1 MTPLTSSLLAG
12 LGSAPR
18 APLAGSHAA
27 AEGSTPNFSA
37 LLREQAK
44 APPAPMPQPTQ
55 AAPQPAPAKAAEPAA
70 QRASTPRPAEGK
82 TAEARARQNEAAHK
96 KAQSGAQGSQGSQ
109 PAPEGQAAQRT
120 AAGSG
125 EGDAAAEA
133 QDRPQAGADEAAAQ
147 ADQAA
152 QAATPGTDPGTPTP
166 LTPGQAQASVQ
177 ALLGETVPTE
187 AAAQAALA
195 QGAAPGQAD
204 PVGTESA
211 DPAARPDATGG
222 TEALKGTGGRG
233 PHEAHGG
240 KDLGTESAA
249 AGRAGRGEE
258 AGDGRQLTQT
268 AEKDGA
274 AAPSFAA
281 RLEQAQSLPAES
293 LRALHGAQ
301 GSAAAET
308 QAARNSPA
316 VALAQPLHSSEFA
329 PEMAARVSVLAAE
342 GVQRA
347 ELHLNPAEM
356 GPVQVQIVVDGQQ
369 AQVSFMS
376 DQAETRAVLERGL
389 PELAS
394 ALRDSGLTL
403 SGGGVFQ
410 QPREQRDP
418 SAQQQSGE
426 AQGRGA
432 GRGEAGGTAAGTE
445 ALAAAPRP
453 AARTRGV
460 VDVYA

>member
-109 PAPEGQAAQRT
+109 PAPEGQAAQRA

-125 EGDAAAEA
+125 ESDTTAEA
-133 QDRPQAGADEAAAQ
+133 QDRTQAGADEAA
-147 ADQAA
+147 DQAT
-152 QAATPGTDPGTPTP
+152 QAATPGTAPGIPTT

-204 PVGTESA
+204 PAGTESA
-211 DPAARPDATGG
+211 DPAARPDAAGG

-249 AGRAGRGEE
+249 AGRAGRGED
-258 AGDGRQLTQT
+258 AGDGRQLTHT

-432 GRGEAGGTAAGTE
+432 DRGEAGGTATGSE
-445 ALAAAPRP
+445 PLAAAPRP

>member
-44 APPAPMPQPTQ
+44 APPALGPQPTQ

-70 QRASTPRPAEGK
+70 QRASAPRPAEGK

-109 PAPEGQAAQRT
+109 PAPEGHTAQRA

-133 QDRPQAGADEAAAQ
+133 QDRTQAGADEA
-147 ADQAA
+147 AA
-152 QAATPGTDPGTPTP
+152 QAATPGTDPGIPTT

-195 QGAAPGQAD
+195 QGAAPGQAA
-204 PVGTESA
+204 PAGAESA
-211 DPAARPDATGG
+211 DPAARPDAAGG
-222 TEALKGTGGRG
+222 TGALKGTGGHG

-249 AGRAGRGEE
+249 AGRAGRGED

-281 RLEQAQSLPAES
+281 RLEQAQNLPAES

-426 AQGRGA
+426 AQGRGP

-445 ALAAAPRP
+445 TLAAAPRP

>member
-27 AEGSTPNFSA
+27 AEGGTPNFSA
-37 LLREQAK
+37 MLREQAK
-44 APPAPMPQPTQ
+44 APPAPVPQPTQ

-70 QRASTPRPAEGK
+70 QRASAPRPAEGK

-109 PAPEGQAAQRT
+109 TAPEGQAAQRA

-125 EGDAAAEA
+125 EGDPAAEA
-133 QDRPQAGADEAAAQ
+133 QGRNQATADEAAAQ
-147 ADQAA
+147 AAA
-152 QAATPGTDPGTPTP
+152 PSLDTGIPTP
-166 LTPGQAQASVQ
+166 LPPGQAQASVQ
-177 ALLGETVPTE
+177 ALLGETAPTD
-187 AAAQAALA
+187 AAAQAAMA
-195 QGAAPGQAD
+195 QGAAPGQATLTG
-204 PVGTESA
+204 PESEG
-211 DPAARPDATGG
+211 PAARSDATSG
-222 TEALKGTGGRG
+222 TEALKGSSGHG

-240 KDLGTESAA
+240 KEVGAESAA
-249 AGRAGRGEE
+249 AGRAGRGED

-268 AEKDGA
+268 AEKDSA

-426 AQGRGA
+426 GQGRGA

>member
-12 LGSAPR
+12 LGGAPR
-18 APLAGSHAA
+18 PPLSGPAASADSAAPS
-27 AEGSTPNFSA
+27 FSA

-44 APPAPMPQPTQ
+44 APSAPP
-55 AAPQPAPAKAAEPAA
+55 PQPAPAAEKRPEKAADKSPQHTGA
-70 QRASTPRPAEGK
+70 PPPAEGK
-82 TAEARARQNEAAHK
+82 TAEARARQNEAAQK
-96 KAQSGAQGSQGSQ
+96 KAKTGS
-109 PAPEGQAAQRT
+109 PAGTQAKP
-120 AAGSG
+120 AAD
-125 EGDAAAEA
+125 GDAARDAAAPRAANQAEREPAGDA
-133 QDRPQAGADEAAAQ
+133 QDPAASAEG
-147 ADQAA
+147 
-152 QAATPGTDPGTPTP
+152 TLPGGEGPSQSP
-166 LTPGQAQASVQ
+166 LTPGQAQAAVQ
-177 ALLGETVPTE
+177 ALLGEAMPAD

-195 QGAAPGQAD
+195 QGAAPGPA
-204 PVGTESA
+204 SA
-211 DPAARPDATGG
+211 LDDDSLKAAPGEGG
-222 TEALKGTGGRG
+222 GAEALKGSTAHRGAHDATGVQ
-233 PHEAHGG
+233 AAGG
-240 KDLGTESAA
+240 SAA
-249 AGRAGRGEE
+249 DVAVGRPSRGEE
-258 AGDGRQLTQT
+258 AVDGRQSPRA
-268 AEKDGA
+268 AEQEDA

-281 RLEQAQSLPAES
+281 RLEQAQALPAES
-293 LRALHGAQ
+293 LRALHGAP

-316 VALAQPLHSSEFA
+316 TTLAQPLHSPEFA

-369 AQVSFMS
+369 AQISFMS
-376 DQAETRAVLERGL
+376 DQAETRSVLERSL
-389 PELAS
+389 PELAT

-418 SAQQQSGE
+418 SSQQQSGE

-432 GRGEAGGTAAGTE
+432 GHGEAGGTAAGTE
-445 ALAAAPRP
+445 ALTAAPRP

>member
-12 LGSAPR
+12 LGGASR
-18 APLAGSHAA
+18 APLPGTTTAS
-27 AEGSTPNFSA
+27 EGGAPNFSA

-44 APPAPMPQPTQ
+44 APAAPPAPPAPVPQPT
-55 AAPQPAPAKAAEPAA
+55 PAKAAEPAA

-109 PAPEGQAAQRT
+109 PAPEGQAAQRA

-125 EGDAAAEA
+125 EGDTAAET
-133 QDRPQAGADEAAAQ
+133 QDRTQAGVDAA

-152 QAATPGTDPGTPTP
+152 QAATPGIPTP
-166 LTPGQAQASVQ
+166 LTPGQVQASVQ

-195 QGAAPGQAD
+195 QGAAPGQAA
-204 PVGTESA
+204 PAGAESA
-211 DPAARPDATGG
+211 DPTARPAAAGG

-240 KDLGTESAA
+240 EDLSTESAA
-249 AGRAGRGEE
+249 AGRAGRGED

>member
-44 APPAPMPQPTQ
+44 APAAPPAPPAPVPQPT
-55 AAPQPAPAKAAEPAA
+55 PAKAAEPAA

-109 PAPEGQAAQRT
+109 TAPEGQAAQRT

-125 EGDAAAEA
+125 EGDTAAETR
-133 QDRPQAGADEAAAQ
+133 DRTLAGADEAAAQ
-147 ADQAA
+147 AAP
-152 QAATPGTDPGTPTP
+152 PGTDPGIPTP

-187 AAAQAALA
+187 AAAQAALV
-195 QGAAPGQAD
+195 QGAAPA
-204 PVGTESA
+204 GTESA
-211 DPAARPDATGG
+211 DPTALPDAAGG

-249 AGRAGRGEE
+249 AGRAGRGED

>member
-18 APLAGSHAA
+18 APLTGHNAA

-44 APPAPMPQPTQ
+44 ATPAPPAPGPQPTQ
-55 AAPQPAPAKAAEPAA
+55 AAPQPAPAKTAEPAA
-70 QRASTPRPAEGK
+70 QRANAPRPAEGK

-109 PAPEGQAAQRT
+109 PAPEGQAAQRA

-133 QDRPQAGADEAAAQ
+133 QDRTLAGADEA
-147 ADQAA
+147 AA
-152 QAATPGTDPGTPTP
+152 QAATPGTDPGIPTT

-195 QGAAPGQAD
+195 QGAAPGKAAQA
-204 PVGTESA
+204 GAESA
-211 DPAARPDATGG
+211 DPAARPDAAGG
-222 TEALKGTGGRG
+222 TEALKGTGGHG

-249 AGRAGRGEE
+249 AGRAGRGED

-281 RLEQAQSLPAES
+281 RLEQAQNLPAES

-426 AQGRGA
+426 GQGRGA

>member
-12 LGSAPR
+12 LGGASR
-18 APLAGSHAA
+18 APLPGTTTAS
-27 AEGSTPNFSA
+27 EGGAPNFSA

-44 APPAPMPQPTQ
+44 APTAPTQQPAQ
-55 AAPQPAPAKAAEPAA
+55 AAPRPAPAAEKSPEKAP
-70 QRASTPRPAEGK
+70 QRGNAPRPPEGK
-82 TAEARARQNEAAHK
+82 TAEARARQNEAAQK
-96 KAQSGAQGSQGSQ
+96 KAQAGTQGSQGSQ
-109 PAPEGQAAQRT
+109 LAPEGQTAQRT
-120 AAGSG
+120 AAGQA
-125 EGDAAAEA
+125 EGDPAAEA
-133 QDRPQAGADEAAAQ
+133 QGRAPADGDPASPQGAAPGAD
-147 ADQAA
+147 
-152 QAATPGTDPGTPTP
+152 TSPLTP
-166 LTPGQAQASVQ
+166 LTPGQAQATVQ
-177 ALLGETVPTE
+177 ALLGEPAPAD

-195 QGAAPGQAD
+195 QAAAQGQTPTPGAEGDSPSTRSD
-204 PVGTESA
+204 
-211 DPAARPDATGG
+211 AAGG
-222 TEALKGTGGRG
+222 TEALKGTGGHHG
-233 PHEAHGG
+233 HEARGAKESG
-240 KDLGTESAA
+240 AESAA
-249 AGRAGRGEE
+249 TGRTGRGEE
-258 AGDGRQLTQT
+258 AGDGRQPLPAT
-268 AEKDGA
+268 EKEAA

-293 LRALHGAQ
+293 LRALHGAP

-316 VALAQPLHSSEFA
+316 VALAQPLHSNEFA

-376 DQAETRAVLERGL
+376 DQADTRAALERGL

-432 GRGEAGGTAAGTE
+432 GRGEAGGAAAGPE

>member
-55 AAPQPAPAKAAEPAA
+55 AAPQPAPAKTAEPAA
-70 QRASTPRPAEGK
+70 QRASAPRPAEGK

-96 KAQSGAQGSQGSQ
+96 KTQSGAQGSQGSQ
-109 PAPEGQAAQRT
+109 TAPEGQAAQRT

-133 QDRPQAGADEAAAQ
+133 QDRTQAGADEAAAQ
-147 ADQAA
+147 A
-152 QAATPGTDPGTPTP
+152 ATPDTAPGIPTT

-195 QGAAPGQAD
+195 QGAAPGQASQA
-204 PVGTESA
+204 GTESS
-211 DPAARPDATGG
+211 DPTARPDAAGG
-222 TEALKGTGGRG
+222 TEALKGTGGHG
-233 PHEAHGG
+233 PHEARGG

-249 AGRAGRGEE
+249 PGRAGRGED

-293 LRALHGAQ
+293 LRALQGAQ

-445 ALAAAPRP
+445 TLAAAPRP